1 MNRILVR
8 LLGALVALGVLATA
22 CGSETTTTAEPV
34 PEVTTTTQA
43 TEPETAIPTTTVP
56 TTTVPETTV
65 PTTTVPPTTV
75 PTTTVPETTTPTDE
89 RRIDADVIVTAAL
102 ANGEV
107 NSDGDDRIDVSL
119 GDEIAVTV
127 TSDVAEEIHLH
138 GFDILA
144 DIVPGEQTTLAFT
157 ADTPGKFEVEFEE
170 SGAFIVEFIVS

>member
-43 TEPETAIPTTTVP
+43 TEPETAIPT
-56 TTTVPETTV
+56 
-65 PTTTVPPTTV
+65 TTV